1 MMMRRPACVRQQTS
15 ADCGAACL
23 ATIALHFGKPV
34 SIGTARLC
42 TSTDQTG
49 TSALGLVQ
57 GARSL
62 GMKARVLRVD
72 SEFVDEIPLP
82 AIAHVIREGFCHYV
96 VIHRVTASRIV
107 IADPARGICRV
118 DRRRFLGLWTGVV
131 IVCEPPACIEGK
143 SKLPGGCRRLAQL
156 MRPFSLFLIEILI
169 AAFFLTLLSFCFAL
183 YLQITIDNLVKSRLF
198 ETPIWLSLALL
209 GVVICRFAFS
219 LMRGLLMA
227 HIARK
232 MDLKLISGFYHHLIR
247 LPAIFF
253 QGVRVGDIISR
264 LVDAAKMREMAG
276 GSTLVTTLDSA
287 CLLAG
292 FAVLSF
298 YSWKLALFTAGLMLP
313 LALILVLF
321 NRPLRKYQRQALD
334 FAGRLQSHFVE
345 GFSGI
350 STIRA
355 FNAETAA
362 ADRMQHALIPF
373 ANSLFMT
380 SVIALLAGGLG
391 EFIAGV
397 GLTAVLWLAG
407 TLVSAGRLTVGEMIS
422 CYSILFLMLQP
433 LLRLLQLN
441 YAIQD
446 SLVSANRL
454 GELMDLPVEEKKAC
468 LAPPEDG
475 PGEICF
481 KQVSFRY
488 GARARVLHGIDLV
501 IPSRGVTALVG
512 ESGSGKSTLI
522 RLLLREF
529 DPEEGVI
536 EYAGQNLQG
545 IDPQGLRSQIG
556 YVPQDPFFFSGTIRE
571 NLCLG
576 KAGFSQQDLQDA
588 MRAASLNEFLD
599 SLPCQLDTHIGEGGL
614 ILSGGQRQRL
624 AIARMLLHRPRVA
637 LLDEPTSNVDALTEQ
652 GLLKTISNLAK
663 EIPMLVVAHRLSTIR
678 FANRIAVIDKGKIVE
693 FGTHAE
699 LMARLG
705 LYCALWKTQLGMEWP
720 STRQSHFG
728 SEENQKS
735 HRRDAESATYLS
747 S

>member
-1 MMMRRPACVRQQTS
+1 MMRRPACIRQQTS
-15 ADCGAACL
+15 RDCGAACL
-23 ATIALHFGKPV
+23 ATIALHFGKPI

-42 TSTDQTG
+42 TGTDQAG

-62 GMKARVLRVD
+62 GMEARALRAIP
-72 SEFVDEIPLP
+72 EFVDEIPLP
-82 AIAHVIREGFCHYV
+82 AIAHVIREGACHYV
-96 VIHRVTASRIV
+96 VIHRVTATRI
-107 IADPARGICRV
+107 ILADPAEGICRME
-118 DRRRFLGLWTGVV
+118 RRHFLGLWTGVL
-131 IVCEPPACIEGK
+131 IVFEPPAHTEAK
-143 SKLPGGCRRLAQL
+143 AKLPGGCRRLAQL
-156 MRPFSLFLIEILI
+156 MRPFGHFLIAILV
-169 AAFFLTLLSFCFAL
+169 ATVFLTLLSFSFAM

-198 ETPIWLSLALL
+198 EAPIWLSLALL
-209 GVVICRFAFS
+209 GVVVCRFAFS
-219 LMRGLLMA
+219 IIRGLLTA

-232 MDLKLISGFYHHLIR
+232 MDLMLISGFYRHLIS
-247 LPAIFF
+247 LPMIFF

-276 GSTLVTTLDSA
+276 GSTLVTALDSA

-298 YSWKLALFTAGLMLP
+298 YSWKLALFTAGLVLP

-350 STIRA
+350 ATIRG

-362 ADRMQHALIPF
+362 AERMESALIPF
-373 ANSLFMT
+373 VDSLFMT
-380 SVIALLAGGLG
+380 SVIGLLAGGLG
-391 EFIAGV
+391 EMIAGA
-397 GLTAVLWLAG
+397 GLTAVLLLAG
-407 TLVSAGRLTVGEMIS
+407 TLVTAGRLTVGEMVS

-454 GELMDLPVEEKKAC
+454 GELMDLPIEEKNTS
-468 LAPPEDG
+468 LAPPPENG
-475 PGEICF
+475 PCEIRF

-488 GARARVLHGIDLV
+488 GARSRVLHGIGLV
-501 IPSRGVTALVG
+501 IPPQGVTALVG

-536 EYAGQNLQG
+536 EFAGQNIRN
-545 IDPQGLRSQIG
+545 IDPHGLRRQIG

-576 KAGFSQQDLQDA
+576 RAGFSQQDLQIA
-588 MRAASLNEFLD
+588 VCSASLDEFID
-599 SLPCQLDTHIGEGGL
+599 SLPCRFDTHIGEGGL

-624 AIARMLLHRPRVA
+624 AIARMLLHKPRVA
-637 LLDEPTSNVDALTEQ
+637 LLDEPTSNVDALIEQ
-652 GLLKTISNLAK
+652 ALLKTIADLAK

-678 FANRIAVIDKGKIVE
+678 FADRIAVMDKGKIAE
-693 FGTHAE
+693 FGTHTE
-699 LMARLG
+699 LMALRG
-705 LYCALWKTQLGMEWP
+705 LYCALWETQLGLARS
-720 STRQSHFG
+720 STQQLH
-728 SEENQKS
+728 SENAFLMGVS
-735 HRRDAESATYLS
+735 R
-747 S
+747 